1 MKRDWIP
8 TPKEFSDK
16 WDARITETAR
26 KNPDWIP
33 ELYETG
39 SIALAWTRTATQQE
53 FQFAQQRVGGLRVVD
68 SSSQ

>member
-8 TPKEFSDK
+8 IPKDLSDK

-33 ELYETG
+33 GTLRNGGPLRLRGRE
-39 SIALAWTRTATQQE
+39 RQTQ
-53 FQFAQQRVGGLRVVD
+53 
-68 SSSQ
+68 